1 LKPAASTS
9 WRKVALDTMQGL
21 ADGGAL
27 AGQRRMIGDDKNA
40 ARLER
45 GEQFAIHLRA
55 VDLHVGRV
63 VVVEQEAD
71 QVEVRHAR
79 WNRIVER
86 ARYRRSHS
94 SSPALPAA
102 LETRPWRARRDRL
115 DFAQTRSRSAPPPA
129 PSVRWSSRRPRPYRA
144 PSCPDAVRQRRGS
157 RGRRPPQSSRRSKN
171 ENAWVALSLRVRAF
185 HGSGDLSHV
194 VEI

>member
-1 LKPAASTS
+1 MSRLKLGKSCESAALRQKSPVAVSLKPAASTS
-9 WRKVALDTMQGL
+9 WRKVALNTMQGL

-63 VVVEQEAD
+63 VVVEQGGD

-86 ARYRRSHS
+86 
-94 SSPALPAA
+94 SP
-102 LETRPWRARRDRL
+102 
-115 DFAQTRSRSAPPPA
+115 RSAGFCANTIPLGA
-129 PSVRWSSRRPRPYRA
+129 TARAISSL
-144 PSCPDAVRQRRGS
+144 
-157 RGRRPPQSSRRSKN
+157 
-171 ENAWVALSLRVRAF
+171 E
-185 HGSGDLSHV
+185 
-194 VEI
+194 

>member
-1 LKPAASTS
+1 MSRLKLGKSCESAALRQKSPVAVSLKPAASTS

-63 VVVEQEAD
+63 VVVEQGGD
-71 QVEVRHAR
+71 QVEVRNAR

-94 SSPALPAA
+94 SSPAVPAA

-115 DFAQTRSRSAPPPA
+115 DL
-129 PSVRWSSRRPRPYRA
+129 RRH
-144 PSCPDAVRQRRGS
+144 D
-157 RGRRPPQSSRRSKN
+157 
-171 ENAWVALSLRVRAF
+171 
-185 HGSGDLSHV
+185 
-194 VEI
+194 